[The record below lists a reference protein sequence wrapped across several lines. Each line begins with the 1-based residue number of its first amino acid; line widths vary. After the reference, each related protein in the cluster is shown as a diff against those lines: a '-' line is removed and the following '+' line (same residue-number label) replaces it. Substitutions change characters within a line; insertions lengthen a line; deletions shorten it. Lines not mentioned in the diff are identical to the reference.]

1 MTNLPN
7 QTTQFNLEY
16 TGNINPEPGNP
27 DRPPYKPS
35 DDLKYMVKLAIALDR
50 PLLLM
55 GDPGVGKTRLASAIA
70 YEFTQEYQ
78 NYIQLAKESCKDKE
92 WAKDWIEKNEW
103 PLYTWY
109 VKSTSRAKDGL
120 YKYDAVGRLRDT
132 QLAKSDEL
140 ATPIRQ
146 KSIQRLEDETQGG
159 YITFGALGKAFQTPI
174 PAIVLIDEID
184 KADIDFPNDLL
195 LELDE
200 KRFFIDEIID
210 GEVKKIVS
218 PLIIITSNDEK
229 SLSNAF
235 LRRCLFHYLEP
246 PTSEQLQ
253 DIIKAHFGEDLPNV
267 TEIIEAF
274 QALQKEASKT
284 GGKKASTG
292 EFLDFI
298 KVVTQVLKAPIQD
311 VPKLMWENRGV
322 LLKTRDEQTRY
333 KKSMEGKKEGK
344 KDDSR

>member
-1 MTNLPN
+1 MTNSLN
-7 QTTQFNLEY
+7 KTTQFNLEY
-16 TGNINPEPGNP
+16 TGNINPPAGNP
-27 DRPPYKPS
+27 DCPPYKPS
-35 DDLKYMVKLAIALDR
+35 DDLKQMVKLAIALKR

-78 NYIQLAKESCKDKE
+78 GYIQLGKELCKDQK
-92 WAKDWIEKNEW
+92 WAQDWIEKNEW
-103 PLYTWY
+103 PLYPWY
-109 VKSTSRAKDGL
+109 VKSTSSAKDGL

-132 QLAKSDEL
+132 QLAKSENL
-140 ATPIRQ
+140 ADPIRQ
-146 KSIQRLEDETQGG
+146 KSIKRLEDETQSG
-159 YITFGALGKAFQTPI
+159 YIIFGALGKAFQTPI

-200 KRFFIDEIID
+200 KRFFIEETDRKVE
-210 GEVKKIVS
+210 KIVS
-218 PLIIITSNDEK
+218 PLIIITSNNEK
-229 SLSNAF
+229 SLPNAF

-246 PTSEQLQ
+246 PNEKELKQ
-253 DIIKAHFGEDLPNV
+253 IIEAHFGKDLPNI
-267 TEIIEAF
+267 TEIIEAY
-274 QALQKEASKT
+274 QALQAKASKT

-292 EFLDFI
+292 ELLDFI
-298 KVVTQVLKAPIQD
+298 KVVTQVLKTPIQD

-322 LLKTRDEQTRY
+322 LLKTPDEQTRY